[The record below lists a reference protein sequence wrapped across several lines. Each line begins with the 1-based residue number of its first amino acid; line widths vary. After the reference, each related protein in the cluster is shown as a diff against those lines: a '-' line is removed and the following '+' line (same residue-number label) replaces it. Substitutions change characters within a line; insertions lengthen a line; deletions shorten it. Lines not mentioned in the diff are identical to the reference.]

1 MTKNNERP
9 KDIFHE
15 KLISDYLHL
24 YFYQKMCGAENVERV
39 LDKERQIMGLDT
51 ILKYKSKEYMVDEK
65 AATDYLNGGL
75 RTFFLEWT
83 FLNTNGIEMSGWLSN
98 KMLSNDYYAF
108 IWPRNIKNNTL
119 NSIDDIELIE
129 ICIVAKSEIVNYLN
143 SIGLTEE
150 VLNEYNKD
158 IRQNPNKEIGDL
170 KKYGYK
176 VKMANKPERS
186 IGVVLPIS
194 TYQRLAEIHY
204 FVSPETLIRIKS

>member
-1 MTKNNERP
+1 MTRNNERP

-15 KLISDYLHL
+15 KLISDYMHP
-24 YFYQKMCGAENVERV
+24 YFYHKICGVEDVERV
-39 LDKERQIMGLDT
+39 LDKERQIMGLDA
-51 ILKYKSKEYMVDEK
+51 ILKYKGKEYRIDEK
-65 AATDYLNGGL
+65 AATDYLNGLL

-83 FLNTNGIEMSGWLSN
+83 FINANGIEMCGWLSN
-98 KMLSNDYYAF
+98 KMLSNNYYAF
-108 IWPRNIKNNTL
+108 IWPRSIKNDTL

-129 ICIVAKSEIVNYLN
+129 ICIVAKSKIIDYLN

-170 KKYGYK
+170 KKNGYK
-176 VKMANKPERS
+176 VTMANKPERS

-204 FVSPETLIRIKS
+204 FVSPETLTRIKS